1 MGIPNDRKMCNKQ
14 PVQNMSNKEIL
25 ERNPY
30 PEEDML
36 EILDRAFIS
45 KNLSPGG
52 SADLLAFTYFLYFLK
67 EQ

>member
-1 MGIPNDRKMCNKQ
+1 MTEEI
-14 PVQNMSNKEIL
+14 KEIL

-45 KNLSPGG
+45 KIFRPEE
-52 SADLLAFTYFLYFLK
+52 ARTC
-67 EQ
+67 